1 VRNLPHQANWLVPGT
16 FHNTTNSCEGWERLG
31 QIESIRKAS
40 KVTNYGFNLS
50 PVEERREV
58 WWHPWNRLQSFVA
71 AFGVEN
77 NIFCCNNFLSLLC
90 WCNLVRGS
98 LSEVPS
104 RWKTKKATIE
114 LLKVEE
120 KRKEKIGLER
130 RLTKGGES
138 ITAVALTENLGDL
151 LAVVSP

>member
-1 VRNLPHQANWLVPGT
+1 
-16 FHNTTNSCEGWERLG
+16 
-31 QIESIRKAS
+31 
-40 KVTNYGFNLS
+40 
-50 PVEERREV
+50 
-58 WWHPWNRLQSFVA
+58 
-71 AFGVEN
+71 
-77 NIFCCNNFLSLLC
+77 
-90 WCNLVRGS
+90 VRGS

>member
-1 VRNLPHQANWLVPGT
+1 M
-16 FHNTTNSCEGWERLG
+16 
-31 QIESIRKAS
+31 
-40 KVTNYGFNLS
+40 
-50 PVEERREV
+50 
-58 WWHPWNRLQSFVA
+58 
-71 AFGVEN
+71 
-77 NIFCCNNFLSLLC
+77 
-90 WCNLVRGS
+90 RGS

-104 RWKTKKATIE
+104 RWKTKREATIE